1 MPSIRKIT
9 PADYPEL
16 LAAVDAG
23 VTQRQ
28 LARRY
33 NCAPSLIA
41 RHVAKARQAQEFS
54 AVGQEPDVDATADEV
69 TNSLREIMEARIRD
83 PNTSARDLASLAN
96 AVTRLKDD
104 GKSASAPPITSLR
117 IPLVVARAWRH
128 QACFRALLRS
138 DCCACPV
145 LAPLRTRGRARPDAG
160 GARVYSRR
168 RRRGNDA
175 KAVNMAAAPSGVPRI
190 HSALVTSDSADRRGT
205 NSARVGPAPRD
216 EPAKQCR
223 RRDHER
229 VRARSRQQPA
239 GGGKEDSIR
248 GEGFQNYGSP
258 GKRGVPRVNQSF
270 ETLQGL
276 RSRSRTRST

>member
-33 NCAPSLIA
+33 NCASSLIA
-41 RHVAKARQAQEFS
+41 RHVAKARQAREFS
-54 AVGQEPDVDATADEV
+54 AIGQEPDVDATAGEV

-96 AVTRLKDD
+96 ALTRLKDD

-117 IPLVVARAWRH
+117 LGTLILEPGPSSGPEHRYRLLLRVRGGIRH
-128 QACFRALLRS
+128 VSGPLLRS
-138 DCCACPV
+138 DCRACPV

-160 GARVYSRR
+160 GVRVYSRR
-168 RRRGNDA
+168 RCRGNDA
-175 KAVNMAAAPSGVPRI
+175 KAVNMAARP
-190 HSALVTSDSADRRGT
+190 
-205 NSARVGPAPRD
+205 
-216 EPAKQCR
+216 
-223 RRDHER
+223 
-229 VRARSRQQPA
+229 
-239 GGGKEDSIR
+239 IR
-248 GEGFQNYGSP
+248 GAKNSG
-258 GKRGVPRVNQSF
+258 R
-270 ETLQGL
+270 
-276 RSRSRTRST
+276 RS

>member
-1 MPSIRKIT
+1 VPSIRKIT

-117 IPLVVARAWRH
+117 LGTLILEPGPSSGPEHRYR
-128 QACFRALLRS
+128 LLRVRGGIRHVS
-138 DCCACPV
+138 GPYYDLTAAHALYLLLCALGEELGLTPEALGFTPEDV
-145 LAPLRTRGRARPDAG
+145 
-160 GARVYSRR
+160 
-168 RRRGNDA
+168 
-175 KAVNMAAAPSGVPRI
+175 AAATTP
-190 HSALVTSDSADRRGT
+190 
-205 NSARVGPAPRD
+205 
-216 EPAKQCR
+216 KQ
-223 RRDHER
+223 
-229 VRARSRQQPA
+229 
-239 GGGKEDSIR
+239 
-248 GEGFQNYGSP
+248 
-258 GKRGVPRVNQSF
+258 
-270 ETLQGL
+270 
-276 RSRSRTRST
+276 